1 MPLSLSRAA
10 FQGKGG
16 LTFRG
21 ASPGLCQSELLLGL
35 QGWVSSAPTRG
46 SSPVLGRDWAGEGQ
60 SKSGGEAPE
69 CAPSSCC
76 SPSLNRCTTFVSLC
90 LSCPLPLQLHQGGSS
105 AFLSL
110 CLSPGHPAE
119 SLPPP
124 EGDLAAGSI
133 CPTLPS
139 TAWEL
144 LPGHSPFINL

>member
-1 MPLSLSRAA
+1 MVHPLGCVRVSSCWACRAGPAQHQPGAHPLSWAGTGL
-10 FQGKGG
+10 GKG
-16 LTFRG
+16 R
-21 ASPGLCQSELLLGL
+21 AR
-35 QGWVSSAPTRG
+35 V
-46 SSPVLGRDWAGEGQ
+46 
-60 SKSGGEAPE
+60 GGEAPE